1 MVLTP
6 SLPPTQPN
14 ATQPLQS
21 LRHCKWVD
29 EVVEDAPW
37 VVTEEFLRRHRIDY
51 VCHDAL
57 PYADT
62 SGQASDGDVYSHL
75 KKHGR
80 FLETQ
85 RTDGISTS
93 DIINRVIVHYDD
105 YVLRQLQ
112 RGYSAKEMNVPQWKG
127 KCGRACLGVCWG
139 LCGCAALGLVV
150 TSRHATLGLLR
161 VDNCMYAYCD

>member
-1 MVLTP
+1 M
-6 SLPPTQPN
+6 
-14 ATQPLQS
+14 
-21 LRHCKWVD
+21 D

-37 VVTEEFLRRHRIDY
+37 VVTEDFLRRHHIDY

-75 KKHGR
+75 KRHGR

-85 RTDGISTS
+85 RTEGISTS

-127 KCGRACLGVCWG
+127 ACVGMGMGMGMPAGESGWTDG
-139 LCGCAALGLVV
+139 L
-150 TSRHATLGLLR
+150 SH
-161 VDNCMYAYCD
+161 

>member
-1 MVLTP
+1 M
-6 SLPPTQPN
+6 
-14 ATQPLQS
+14 
-21 LRHCKWVD
+21 
-29 EVVEDAPW
+29 VEDAPW
-37 VVTEEFLRRHRIDY
+37 VVTEDFLRRHHIDY

-75 KKHGR
+75 KRHGR

-85 RTDGISTS
+85 RTEGISTS

-112 RGYSAKEMNVPQWKG
+112 RGYSAREMNVPQWKG
-127 KCGRACLGVCWG
+127 AWAWSKGDGWLR
-139 LCGCAALGLVV
+139 GLVGDQG
-150 TSRHATLGLLR
+150 SG
-161 VDNCMYAYCD
+161 

>member
-1 MVLTP
+1 M
-6 SLPPTQPN
+6 
-14 ATQPLQS
+14 
-21 LRHCKWVD
+21 D
-29 EVVEDAPW
+29 EVVPDAPW
-37 VVTEEFLRRHRIDY
+37 VVTEDFLRRHHIDY

-75 KKHGR
+75 KRSGR

-85 RTDGISTS
+85 RTEGISTS

-127 KCGRACLGVCWG
+127 AWSVCIGFRWGGRFGGRWM
-139 LCGCAALGLVV
+139 
-150 TSRHATLGLLR
+150 TDSYTI
-161 VDNCMYAYCD
+161 CMCIPIQSN